1 MVQVVRSAGLLVVAV
16 LAFLLAACSVGHVYA
31 QWGVAVSK
39 IAIGGED
46 TDFGFKVV
54 GPGGQVEDFVLKDG
68 EWWGAPGI
76 AGDWVFTETAIPPG
90 WVLRS
95 IDCRSLDGDG
105 ESSWEVDLAN
115 ARVTV
120 HLALYE
126 DVYCTFINQRIAV
139 GGVVTPVSR
148 LGILAP
154 WLAVIGLVVCM
165 TIVVVVVKKRRL

>member
-68 EWWGAPGI
+68 EAWGRP
-76 AGDWVFTETAIPPG
+76 
-90 WVLRS
+90 VLQVTGF
-95 IDCRSLDGDG
+95 SL
-105 ESSWEVDLAN
+105 
-115 ARVTV
+115 
-120 HLALYE
+120 
-126 DVYCTFINQRIAV
+126 
-139 GGVVTPVSR
+139 
-148 LGILAP
+148 
-154 WLAVIGLVVCM
+154 
-165 TIVVVVVKKRRL
+165 RRLFRRDGFSEA